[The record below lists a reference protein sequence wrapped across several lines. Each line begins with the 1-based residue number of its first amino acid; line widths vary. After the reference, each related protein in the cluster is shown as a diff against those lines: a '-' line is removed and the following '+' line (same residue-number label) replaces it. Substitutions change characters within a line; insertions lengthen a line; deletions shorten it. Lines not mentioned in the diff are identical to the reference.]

1 MFDFLFPLGDK
12 MLVRRDGRVDFGLFR
27 ETAQRDRAYAALEQR
42 LPDGYRIFSATTL
55 GYGLR
60 IV

>member
-1 MFDFLFPLGDK
+1 MSGSGPT
-12 MLVRRDGRVDFGLFR
+12 VFGLFR